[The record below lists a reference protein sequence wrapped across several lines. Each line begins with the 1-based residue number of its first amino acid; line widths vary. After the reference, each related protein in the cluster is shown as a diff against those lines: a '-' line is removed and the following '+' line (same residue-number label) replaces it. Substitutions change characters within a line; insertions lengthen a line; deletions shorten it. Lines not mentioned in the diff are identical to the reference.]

1 MNPERGSVKPESS
14 SEHTD
19 TSAIVSSELLG
30 PLADVA
36 DLSPEER
43 DVIAALPRDS
53 ALLIIRRGPDQGARY
68 LLDQD
73 ITVAGRH
80 PDCDIFLDDVT
91 VSRRHAEFR
100 RTAQGFEVA
109 DLGSL
114 NGTYV
119 AGRIIERAALVDGVE
134 VMVGKFRLTFFA
146 SRSGAGS

>member
-1 MNPERGSVKPESS
+1 MSPERGSVKPESS

-19 TSAIVSSELLG
+19 TSAIISSELTG

-36 DLSPEER
+36 DLTAEER
-43 DVIAALPRDS
+43 DVIAALPGDS

-73 ITVAGRH
+73 VTVAGRH

-100 RTAQGFEVA
+100 RLGNGFEVV

-114 NGTYV
+114 NGTFV
-119 AGRIIERAALVDGVE
+119 AGHIVDRAALVDGVE
-134 VMVGKFRLTFFA
+134 VMVGKFRLTFFT
-146 SRSGAGS
+146 SRQGKGA

>member
-1 MNPERGSVKPESS
+1 MSPERGSVKPESS

-19 TSAIVSSELLG
+19 TSAIVSSELSG
-30 PLADVA
+30 PLADIA

-100 RTAQGFEVA
+100 RTSGGFDVV

-119 AGRIIERAALVDGVE
+119 AGHIVERAALVDGVE
-134 VMVGKFRLTFFA
+134 VMVGKFRLTFFS
-146 SRSGAGS
+146 SRHGARS

>member
-1 MNPERGSVKPESS
+1 MSLERGSVKPESS

-19 TSAIVSSELLG
+19 TSAIVSSELSG
-30 PLADVA
+30 PLADIA

-100 RTAQGFEVA
+100 RTSGGFDVV

-119 AGRIIERAALVDGVE
+119 AGHIVERAALVDGVE
-134 VMVGKFRLTFFA
+134 VMVGKFRLTFFS
-146 SRSGAGS
+146 SRHGARS